1 MTSLRVESLAC
12 ATALAA
18 LSLSACLAPTVAP
31 AAEIIAVATGPPL
44 PPSPLPLSPS
54 AQPSAVRLNFVP
66 MTMMPMMHPQLCP
79 DLPTPPCVR
88 ACQPHACLW

>member
-31 AAEIIAVATGPPL
+31 AAEIIAVATGVVATGTPHPAL
-44 PPSPLPLSPS
+44 ATLAAAPV
-54 AQPSAVRLNFVP
+54 AVRPAVRR
-66 MTMMPMMHPQLCP
+66 
-79 DLPTPPCVR
+79 PPELRPCR
-88 ACQPHACLW
+88 A